1 MELDE
6 SVEFEESVALG
17 SAPTL
22 TANMPTIEP
31 IAKAD
36 RTVLKF
42 RISSQESLL
51 LIRCGES
58 SSCQLYRR
66 RPTRLNCSICP
77 STCWWSWL
85 EESPVLEE
93 PRLPG
98 PAQPL
103 AHKSCCR
110 LPW

>member
-42 RISSQESLL
+42 RISSQESL
-51 LIRCGES
+51 S
-58 SSCQLYRR
+58 
-66 RPTRLNCSICP
+66 
-77 STCWWSWL
+77 
-85 EESPVLEE
+85 
-93 PRLPG
+93 
-98 PAQPL
+98 
-103 AHKSCCR
+103 
-110 LPW
+110 